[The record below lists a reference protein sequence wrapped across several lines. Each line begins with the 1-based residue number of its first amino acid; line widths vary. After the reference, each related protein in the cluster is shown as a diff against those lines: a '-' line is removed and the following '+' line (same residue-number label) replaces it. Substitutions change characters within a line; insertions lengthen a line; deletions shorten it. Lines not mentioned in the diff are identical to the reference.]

1 MNNIIIIFLT
11 LNLTLTLTVNHKSTL
26 LDVILASLWALSKN
40 YQIASEN
47 IFSLKIV
54 GNKIIKRNFK
64 RNYFHISMS

>member
-40 YQIASEN
+40 DQHL
-47 IFSLKIV
+47 FSLKIV
-54 GNKIIKRNFK
+54 GNKN
-64 RNYFHISMS
+64 